1 MLKFLNKIFQIFI
14 DFLVFIITILI
25 LFSLYKLIIVKVYH
39 KPYANTLGYSI
50 FEIATGSMEPTLKVK
65 DLIIV
70 KITKN
75 IKEND
80 IITYQEENAL
90 ITHRVIKINDQ
101 TITTKGDAN
110 NSIDVKIN
118 KEDIVGKVV
127 YIIPNGGLIRELFL
141 TPKIII
147 SSVITLILIS
157 ICLTISQKKENNNSH
172 TKTSKKSPKI
182 TIDINDS
189 KKDNKIKQHIKEDNI
204 NDTKSFQNLKEE
216 IFKAEENKKKK
227 K

>member
-25 LFSLYKLIIVKVYH
+25 LFSLYKLIIVKFYH

-157 ICLTISQKKENNNSH
+157 TCLTISQKKENNNSP

-182 TIDINDS
+182 TRDVNDP

>member
-25 LFSLYKLIIVKVYH
+25 LFSLYKLIVVKIYH

-80 IITYQEENAL
+80 IISIKRFGKYKYVGKINETKKNNY
-90 ITHRVIKINDQ
+90 VIKFL
-101 TITTKGDAN
+101 K
-110 NSIDVKIN
+110 
-118 KEDIVGKVV
+118 
-127 YIIPNGGLIRELFL
+127 YI
-141 TPKIII
+141 
-147 SSVITLILIS
+147 
-157 ICLTISQKKENNNSH
+157 
-172 TKTSKKSPKI
+172 
-182 TIDINDS
+182 
-189 KKDNKIKQHIKEDNI
+189 
-204 NDTKSFQNLKEE
+204 
-216 IFKAEENKKKK
+216 
-227 K
+227 